1 MRDLIHTTA
10 RSARAAALALAAG
23 LILPILVFAA
33 AGATAARLVLAGV
46 ALVALLALVRPAAVP
61 LVGRGAAVAMLLL
74 GGVALIGMRGDRP
87 EEAADGAA
95 AAPPAPTRAAADPA
109 EGCRSGTA
117 SAAGTRYRVVS
128 DALNLRTGPGTGFER
143 VADRSASAAGAAGQ
157 PVQLDAGTEVQELC
171 RDGEWSR
178 VRVIRPD
185 GGRTGWVANRFLG
198 GL

>member
-1 MRDLIHTTA
+1 MRDLIHMTA
-10 RSARAAALALAAG
+10 RSARGAAVALAAG
-23 LILPILVFAA
+23 LILPVLVFAA
-33 AGATAARLVLAGV
+33 AGATAARLFLAGV
-46 ALVALLALVRPAAVP
+46 ALVALVALVRPTAVP

-74 GGVALIGMRGDRP
+74 GGIALIGMGGDQP
-87 EEAADGAA
+87 EAAGDAVAGRPAPAPSA
-95 AAPPAPTRAAADPA
+95 AAPD

-143 VADRSASAAGAAGQ
+143 VADRSASEAGAAGQ

-198 GL
+198 AL